1 MSARTI
7 FWDVDTQVDFMLP
20 EGKLYAPGAEM
31 LIPNLERL
39 THFAREN
46 VISIISSADRHTP
59 NDPEFRQFP
68 PHCVQGTPG
77 QQKLPETLLPERMIL
92 PNEKRALPP
101 MEEFFRCRQWIVE
114 KQSLNL
120 FTNVHTDWLLEKLPA
135 ERYVV
140 YGVVTEYC
148 VKEAVLGLLERGLPV
163 QLVVDAICELEP
175 EAGLAALRQMQEA
188 GAKLIKTEDVLALAL
203 AA

>member
-1 MSARTI
+1 
-7 FWDVDTQVDFMLP
+7 ML
-20 EGKLYAPGAEM
+20 
-31 LIPNLERL
+31 N
-39 THFAREN
+39 
-46 VISIISSADRHTP
+46 
-59 NDPEFRQFP
+59 
-68 PHCVQGTPG
+68 
-77 QQKLPETLLPERMIL
+77 
-92 PNEKRALPP
+92 
-101 MEEFFRCRQWIVE
+101 FF
-114 KQSLNL
+114 LD
-120 FTNVHTDWLLEKLPA
+120 VHTEWLLEKFPA